1 VRNGSELM
9 HDGPYLQVVLPGV
22 LPPDWDTLRRDVESA
37 IDDGATRV
45 TVIASDRVGSETD
58 DGRLEAMV
66 DSLKSEGVEVV
77 VFRQGEP
84 SFGDVFLS
92 RRPSASVGDD
102 HLRSSTRECAA
113 TTAEVPEQRS
123 HVLYIG
129 GPSCPPTGTERATL
143 LPSWGV
149 ARSKEKRT

>member
-77 VFRQGEP
+77 VFRQGARASATC
-84 SFGDVFLS
+84 SFRGDP
-92 RRPSASVGDD
+92 RRP
-102 HLRSSTRECAA
+102 
-113 TTAEVPEQRS
+113 
-123 HVLYIG
+123 
-129 GPSCPPTGTERATL
+129 
-143 LPSWGV
+143 WGMI
-149 ARSKEKRT
+149 T